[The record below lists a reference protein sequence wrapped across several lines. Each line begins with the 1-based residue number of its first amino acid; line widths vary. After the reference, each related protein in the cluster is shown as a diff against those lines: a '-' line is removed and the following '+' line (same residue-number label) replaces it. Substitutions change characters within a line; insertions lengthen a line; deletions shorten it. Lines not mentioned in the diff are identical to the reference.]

1 MIEPGQ
7 HLYFC
12 FAAKEFIMDVVCQK
26 RPWQAWTVGI
36 CFVCSAVWTL
46 CAKRRHS
53 IYFVAAAELV
63 LVYIDYT
70 PLGHFYIL
78 PIRTW
83 AQILPGWTTFY
94 DPLDYTNINQI
105 ISDQSWKKNEFWVPL
120 DVCTLYNSVSAPLYP
135 FICKFSF
142 MNSCKY
148 FGVGRAFHLFC

>member
-1 MIEPGQ
+1 MWSAKNVHDRPGQ
-7 HLYFC
+7 WVFVLYALLSGLSVQKGGSY
-12 FAAKEFIMDVVCQK
+12 FAAC
-26 RPWQAWTVGI
+26 PCLHT
-36 CFVCSAVWTL
+36 
-46 CAKRRHS
+46 
-53 IYFVAAAELV
+53 
-63 LVYIDYT
+63 YT

-83 AQILPGWTTFY
+83 AQILTDWTSFY

-105 ISDQSWKKNEFWVPL
+105 ISDQSLKKNEFWVPL